1 MCKHSLCPYRAC
13 AWSWHSQQRNH
24 CSLSKSWKG
33 RKKRKGR
40 RGGDVIPGWEQ
51 PPGPALVP
59 VFGKEQQRGKG
70 AEVPARSPLYPISAS
85 THLKEAAAHLQLSR
99 WTKLSPNPPLLPG
112 QLQTTHFLELSP
124 LDSLGEA
131 PGVRFA
137 LTFQGPMEVEHGWS
151 PAPGE
156 LLQPSKGFPT
166 GAVCKHREEGRER
179 ILTTPALM
187 KHPGPGERQ

>member
-70 AEVPARSPLYPISAS
+70 AEVPARSPPSHFCIHPPQGSCGSS
-85 THLKEAAAHLQLSR
+85 TALQMD
-99 WTKLSPNPPLLPG
+99 KAFPKP
-112 QLQTTHFLELSP
+112 
-124 LDSLGEA
+124 
-131 PGVRFA
+131 
-137 LTFQGPMEVEHGWS
+137 S
-151 PAPGE
+151 PAPWTTANHSFPGAE
-156 LLQPSKGFPT
+156 PSGQPGRSSRCSICLDISGSHGSGTRLEPSPRRAPPAQQGFSNRSSVQAQ
-166 GAVCKHREEGRER
+166 GGREGAR